1 MKDGNKTRP
10 LRRQK
15 SATLPQEIVARKAS
29 EKERGKKTE
38 EARRRSEEEAKRVA
52 LENATMA
59 EIGRIL
65 SSTLNIQE
73 VYESFAEAV
82 RKLIP
87 FDRISITAIDPQRRT
102 FMISYTAGLGAS
114 GRKEGDVIAL
124 AGTAAEEVIQT
135 HASMLIGNLE
145 KSAGRFP
152 GLLPLLEAGFQTMM
166 LVPLIS
172 RDRVIGILNLESAK
186 PPIYTEQD
194 LKLAENVGNQIAG
207 AIANAQLFAERDH
220 VLETL
225 REREERFRSILE
237 TMEEGYFEVDLKGR
251 FTFFND
257 SLRKMMGFSK
267 DELMG
272 MSNREYMDEKTARR
286 IYGIFNQIYKT
297 GQPGKVFEWGIT
309 RRDGTSSLH
318 ESSVYLIRNAKGE
331 RIGFRGLIR
340 EVTERK
346 NMEEALR
353 RSEKAAQQLARENA
367 IIAEIGRIFCST
379 LNIEDVYERFA
390 EEVRKLIP
398 FDRIEINAKKFG
410 EDTVIGIHRAG
421 LEVPERQVG
430 KSFSLAGT
438 ITGEVLRTSSS
449 LLISA
454 DPPED
459 SLKRFP
465 GYLPAYQAGLRSL
478 MAVPLI
484 SRDEPIG
491 VLAISSLQRNAY
503 TEDALRLAEKV
514 GTQIAGAVA
523 NAQLYAGLKRA
534 EEDLRHTQAILEMRV
549 NERTEDL
556 VKARDAAESANRA
569 KSEFL
574 ANMSHELRTPLNHIL
589 GFTELV
595 VDKQCGE
602 LNEEQG
608 EYLNDVLQSSRHLLS
623 LINDILDLSKVEA
636 GKLELQVKEI
646 HLRTLLEGSLGMV
659 KEKAMKHGIR
669 LLTDIDGIPREVQAD
684 ERKLK
689 QIIYNLLS
697 NAVKFT
703 PDGGSVTLSARH
715 LPFWDGEWYT
725 RDGEA
730 VEMALDGNDRLRMG
744 AVIEI
749 SVQDTGVGIRHE
761 DLERI
766 FDPFEQGDNSA
777 SRRYQGT
784 GLGLSLSRKLVEL
797 HGGRIWAASEGEGKG
812 SKFTFV
818 IPF

>member
-1 MKDGNKTRP
+1 
-10 LRRQK
+10 
-15 SATLPQEIVARKAS
+15 
-29 EKERGKKTE
+29 
-38 EARRRSEEEAKRVA
+38 
-52 LENATMA
+52 
-59 EIGRIL
+59 
-65 SSTLNIQE
+65 
-73 VYESFAEAV
+73 
-82 RKLIP
+82 
-87 FDRISITAIDPQRRT
+87 
-102 FMISYTAGLGAS
+102 
-114 GRKEGDVIAL
+114 
-124 AGTAAEEVIQT
+124 
-135 HASMLIGNLE
+135 
-145 KSAGRFP
+145 
-152 GLLPLLEAGFQTMM
+152 
-166 LVPLIS
+166 LIS
-172 RDRVIGILNLESAK
+172 RDRVIGILNLELAK
-186 PPIYTEQD
+186 PPIYTAQD

-207 AIANAQLFAERDH
+207 AIANAQLFVERDRA
-220 VLETL
+220 LETL

-237 TMEEGYFEVDLKGR
+237 SMEEGYFEVDLKGR

-286 IYGIFNQIYKT
+286 IFGIFNQIYKS
-297 GQPGKVFEWGIT
+297 GQPGKVFEWEIM

-346 NMEEALR
+346 KMEEALL
-353 RSEKAAQQLARENA
+353 RSEKAAQRLARENA

-398 FDRIEINAKKFG
+398 FERIEINAKKFG
-410 EDTVIGIHRAG
+410 EDAVIGIYRAG
-421 LEVPERQVG
+421 LEVPDRQAG

-454 DPPED
+454 DTPED

-465 GYLPAYQAGLRSL
+465 GYLPAYQAGLQSL
-478 MAVPLI
+478 IAVPLI
-484 SRDEPIG
+484 SRDEAIG
-491 VLAISSLQRNAY
+491 VLVISSLQRNAY
-503 TEDALRLAEKV
+503 KEDDLKLAEKV
-514 GTQIAGAVA
+514 ATQIAGAIA

-534 EEDLRHTQAILEMRV
+534 EEDLRQTQGILETRV
-549 NERTEDL
+549 KERTEEL
-556 VKARDAAESANRA
+556 VKARDTAEAANRA
-569 KSEFL
+569 KSDFL

-595 VDKQCGE
+595 VDRQCGE
-602 LNEEQG
+602 LNEEQE

-636 GKLELQVKEI
+636 GKLELQVQEI
-646 HLRTLLEGSLGMV
+646 YLPKLLEGSLGMV

-669 LLTDIDGIPREVQAD
+669 LLTDIDGIPEEIQAD

-689 QIIYNLLS
+689 QIIFNLLS
-697 NAVKFT
+697 NSVKFT
-703 PDGGSVTLSARH
+703 PDGGSVTLSARYLSFRDGH
-715 LPFWDGEWYT
+715 WRTQDGESV
-725 RDGEA
+725 DLVLNG
-730 VEMALDGNDRLRMG
+730 DDRLRKG
-744 AVIEI
+744 GLIDI
-749 SVQDTGVGIRHE
+749 SVQDTGIGIRRE

-766 FDPFEQGDNSA
+766 FDPFEQGDNSS

-797 HGGRIWAASEGEGKG
+797 HGGKIWAASEGEGKG
-812 SKFTFV
+812 SIFNFV